1 MNSRLPPETAGGPY
15 PPPTES
21 SGIFVGE
28 RVLSPPPA
36 EQTLEEEAPVVFS
49 KTLRLWLTELAVP
62 APVAALSG
70 APAAAP
76 ATASAPASAAADM
89 QRKAQAG
96 DAAFSDAIMAWMRQG
111 DRLSESA
118 RSSEPVDPPAG
129 LDANDAAPTKR
140 RPAGTP
146 AQLLARRV
154 RQSVVVVAAAAG
166 IWAAI
171 AWSSRPHIVRADD
184 GPSYAGANANVQRG
198 PAAGAAPVRAVRAD
212 APGAFLAS
220 PSPAPVAPASPAT
233 GPAQPGVMAVEVPT
247 ANAPAAPTKRHQK
260 PVTKRHGRGAHR

>member
-1 MNSRLPPETAGGPY
+1 MNSRFPPETAGGPY

-28 RVLSPPPA
+28 RVMPPPPA

-62 APVAALSG
+62 APVAAVSG
-70 APAAAP
+70 APVAAAPAAAR
-76 ATASAPASAAADM
+76 APASAAADM
-89 QRKAQAG
+89 QRKAQTG
-96 DAAFSDAIMAWMRQG
+96 DAAFSDAIMAWMKQG

-118 RSSEPVDPPAG
+118 RASEPANPLVG
-129 LDANDAAPTKR
+129 LDVNDAAPAKR
-140 RPAGTP
+140 RPTGTP
-146 AQLLARRV
+146 AQLFARRV

-184 GPSYAGANANVQRG
+184 GPSYAGADVRR
-198 PAAGAAPVRAVRAD
+198 GAAAAPVPVRAVRAD

-220 PSPAPVAPASPAT
+220 PSPAPAAPANPAT

-247 ANAPAAPTKRHQK
+247 ATAPAAPNKRHQK
-260 PVTKRHGRGAHR
+260 SVTKRHGRGAHR